1 MTRKASA
8 NEATGAVAVSDI
20 SSVDKAHILA
30 EALPYMQRYGEET
43 VVIKYGGHAMGDARL
58 AELFA
63 QDVSLLRQSGVRPV
77 VVHGGGPQIGDMLKR
92 LGIQS
97 KFAAGLRI
105 TDKPTVEVVEMVLA
119 GSINKQ
125 IVTAINRAG
134 GRAVGLS
141 GTDGSLIVAR
151 KLQRTVIDPDSNI
164 ERIIDLGFVG
174 EPETVT
180 PDILEDLADSDI
192 IPVVAPV
199 GVGRDGITYNINAD
213 TAAGAVASAL
223 GAKRLL
229 MLTDVTGVLDADG
242 KLVEALTSAEAR
254 RMMDSGAISG
264 GMIPKVETCLAAV
277 AAGVEAAV
285 ILDGRVP
292 HAVLL
297 ELYTDHGVGTMIT

>member
-1 MTRKASA
+1 
-8 NEATGAVAVSDI
+8 
-20 SSVDKAHILA
+20 
-30 EALPYMQRYGEET
+30 
-43 VVIKYGGHAMGDARL
+43 
-58 AELFA
+58 
-63 QDVSLLRQSGVRPV
+63 
-77 VVHGGGPQIGDMLKR
+77 
-92 LGIQS
+92 
-97 KFAAGLRI
+97 
-105 TDKPTVEVVEMVLA
+105 
-119 GSINKQ
+119 
-125 IVTAINRAG
+125 
-134 GRAVGLS
+134 
-141 GTDGSLIVAR
+141 
-151 KLQRTVIDPDSNI
+151 
-164 ERIIDLGFVG
+164 
-174 EPETVT
+174 
-180 PDILEDLADSDI
+180 
-192 IPVVAPV
+192 VVAPV